1 VSGCKSGNQ
10 VVFACA
16 YGTLGGIGPMSRGGD
31 MLVSDVALHKENRE
45 LGRGL
50 VVEFEVSDRK
60 AMRSEEGED
69 RFEGGT

>member
-1 VSGCKSGNQ
+1 MSGCKSGNQ